1 MLATIGAGRQRL
13 TMGNA
18 NRRKRIPWQDVVS
31 RIAAAVFGGYALTY
45 AFTACLTLLLP
56 LSKTEAVLT
65 AAMVSFV
72 LYTSAIL
79 WAFSAS
85 TPRRAWIGLLAPAF
99 GCGAIVL
106 PLFLVV
112 AR

>member
-1 MLATIGAGRQRL
+1 
-13 TMGNA
+13 MGNA